1 MGTQQHTNTFAAQRD
16 FFDSG
21 ATLPFSFRLEQLL
34 RLKAAIKAYEADIV
48 AALQADLRKP
58 ELEAYSSE
66 VGFVYEEINVVVR
79 NLRRWMRPKRVPT
92 PLALWPSSSWIQPSP
107 LGVVLIVGPWNYPLH
122 LVMAPL
128 VAAIAAGN
136 CVMLKPSEKAPHTA
150 HMVERIVQ
158 STFEPQHV
166 ACVRGS
172 GAAVVPQLLE
182 SLVFNHIFFT
192 GSPAVGRRVMA
203 MAAQNLTPV
212 TLELGGKSPA
222 IVHSDAN
229 LEVAAQRIVWAKMY
243 NAGQTCIAPD
253 YLLVHRGVKDKL
265 VEHLR
270 QTINQFYGDQ
280 AEQSP
285 YFGRIVNHQRLSVL
299 LHYTE
304 QGRILHGGRHSTADL
319 FIEPTLIDDVRLDS
333 PIMQEEIFGPILP
346 IITYDTID
354 EAIGIIRQRRH
365 PLALYLFCK
374 SKRLQKQMLSR
385 VEFGGGAVNNAM
397 LHIANPNLPFGGVGN
412 SGMGRYHGKYGFE
425 CMSHLKSIV
434 RTPNWPNIKI
444 VLPPYTSRKL
454 NIIKKF
460 LK

>member
-1 MGTQQHTNTFAAQRD
+1 MDIQQHIDTFNAQRK

-21 ATLPFSFRLEQLL
+21 ATFTYAFRRERLL
-34 RLKAAIKAYEADIV
+34 RLRAALKAHEADII
-48 AALQADLRKP
+48 AALQADLHKP

-66 VGFVYEEINVVVR
+66 LGFVYKEIGVA
-79 NLRRWMRPKRVPT
+79 LRHLRQWMRPRRKST
-92 PLALWPSSSWIQPSP
+92 PMALWPSKSWVQSAP

-136 CVMLKPSEKAPHTA
+136 CVMLKPSEKAPRTA
-150 HMVERIVQ
+150 QVVERIVQ
-158 STFEPQHV
+158 NAFEPHHV

-172 GAAVVPQLLE
+172 GSAVVPQLINALA
-182 SLVFNHIFFT
+182 FNHIFFT
-192 GSPAVGRRVMA
+192 GSPTVGRRVMA
-203 MAAQNLTPV
+203 MAAQILTPV
-212 TLELGGKSPA
+212 TLELGGKSPV

-229 LEVAAQRIVWAKMY
+229 LAVAAQRIVWGKMF

-253 YLLVHRGVKDKL
+253 YLLVHRNAKDAL

-270 QTINQFYGDQ
+270 RTIVQFYG
-280 AEQSP
+280 EQPEHSP
-285 YFGRIVNHQRLSVL
+285 HFARIVNHQRLSVL
-299 LHYTE
+299 LHYLE

-319 FIEPTLIDDVRLDS
+319 FLEPTLIDDVRLDA

-346 IITYDTID
+346 IITYNTID

-374 SKRLQKQMLSR
+374 SNSVQRQVLDR
-385 VEFGGGAVNNAM
+385 VEFGGGAVNNA
-397 LHIANPNLPFGGVGN
+397 LVHIANPHLPFGGVGN

-425 CMSHLKSIV
+425 CMSHLKSV
-434 RTPNWPNIKI
+434 VQTPNWPNIR
-444 VLPPYTSRKL
+444 VLLPPYTPTKL
-454 NIIKKF
+454 GIIRRF